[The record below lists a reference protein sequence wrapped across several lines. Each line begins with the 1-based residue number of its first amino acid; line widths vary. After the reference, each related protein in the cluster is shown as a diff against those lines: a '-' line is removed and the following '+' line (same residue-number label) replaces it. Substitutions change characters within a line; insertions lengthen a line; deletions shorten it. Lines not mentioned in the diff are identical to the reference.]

1 MEENL
6 NTVTTL
12 LLTGY
17 NKRSKIEYMPAPTHF
32 YDEFFEDIVGVSHLK
47 DAKKEHIII
56 RARLLYI
63 DKLMDTKPLHKSHT
77 SVKPFAQHEDGEYAE
92 FSIDA
97 EPDHEFYSR
106 VLQMEAGL
114 EIVSPV
120 SVRNEIAKRVHGLSN
135 LRSKSE

>member
-1 MEENL
+1 M
-6 NTVTTL
+6 
-12 LLTGY
+12 
-17 NKRSKIEYMPAPTHF
+17 
-32 YDEFFEDIVGVSHLK
+32 K